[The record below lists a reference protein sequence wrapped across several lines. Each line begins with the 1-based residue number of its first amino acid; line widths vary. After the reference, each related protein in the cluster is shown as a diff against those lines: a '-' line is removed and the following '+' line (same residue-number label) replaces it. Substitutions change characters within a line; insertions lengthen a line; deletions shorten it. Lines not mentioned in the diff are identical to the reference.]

1 MIAIDQ
7 LDFQHPGGSFRLR
20 VPQLAVARGERV
32 ALLGP
37 SGCGKTT
44 LLALVAGILVPQ
56 GGSVAVGGT
65 AVSSLGD
72 VARRR
77 FRAGRIGFVFQQFE
91 LLEHLP
97 VIENILLPFRIN
109 RGLGRARDARG
120 RARELAADLGL
131 RDDVL
136 HRRPAVLSQGERQR
150 VAIARALV
158 TRPPLLLA
166 DEPTGNLD
174 PARKESTKALLFGQA
189 GAAGATLLF
198 VTHDHALLPG
208 FDRVL
213 DFAVL
218 TASPRP

>member
-7 LDFQHPGGSFRLR
+7 LDFQHPGGGFRLR
-20 VPQLAVARGERV
+20 IPRLAVARGERV

-44 LLALVAGILVPQ
+44 LLDLIAGILVPRA
-56 GGSVAVGGT
+56 GSVVVDDT
-65 AVSSLGD
+65 AVHTLGD
-72 VARRR
+72 AARRR
-77 FRAGRIGFVFQQFE
+77 FRAGRIGFVFQQFG

-109 RGLGRARDARG
+109 RDLALTRELRARAH
-120 RARELAADLGL
+120 ALAAELGL
-131 RDDVL
+131 PDLLD
-136 HRRPAVLSQGERQR
+136 RRPARLSQGERQR

-174 PARKESTKALLFGQA
+174 PARKESIKSLLFDQA
-189 GAAGATLLF
+189 AAAGATLLF

-213 DFAVL
+213 DFAGL
-218 TASPRP
+218 TELPRP